1 MDRAARGVTTLD
13 WASFVGLASGAAGIA
28 FGVAAFLRNRH
39 ADDTEG
45 GKTVGTVLTELG
57 YIKSGVD
64 DIKRKQ
70 ERQDEQNM
78 QVAARL
84 TAVEASAKQAHK
96 RLDRL
101 EGMETH

>member
-1 MDRAARGVTTLD
+1 MGRRRRGGRGHRVRR
-13 WASFVGLASGAAGIA
+13 GA
-28 FGVAAFLRNRH
+28 VS
-39 ADDTEG
+39 ADGEEG

-78 QVAARL
+78 QVTSRL
-84 TAVEASAKQAHK
+84 TAVESSVKQAHK
-96 RLDRL
+96 RLDML
-101 EGMETH
+101 EEREERR

>member
-1 MDRAARGVTTLD
+1 ME

-96 RLDRL
+96 RLDRI
-101 EGMETH
+101 EEVDAR

>member
-1 MDRAARGVTTLD
+1 MDPVAWV
-13 WASFVGLASGAAGIA
+13 
-28 FGVAAFLRNRH
+28 GVAAGVAGIVFGAAQYLRGRR
-39 ADDTEG
+39 ADGEEG

-78 QVAARL
+78 QVTSRL
-84 TAVEASAKQAHK
+84 TAVESSVKQAHK
-96 RLDRL
+96 RLDML
-101 EGMETH
+101 EEREERR